1 MSITCIVFILA
12 ECRLTTSL
20 QIAEVFPTEAKAV
33 QVTEDKVWACKS
45 NSLTNWGSFQLTTIR
60 WTTWMRTLQTPQNEN
75 TNHHEFTY
83 RQQVLLYQQNY
94 WSRIWLHLDCKAL
107 QQKQKGCPWLSFGFP
122 HNGFYRSY

>member
-45 NSLTNWGSFQLTTIR
+45 NSLTN
-60 WTTWMRTLQTPQNEN
+60 
-75 TNHHEFTY
+75 
-83 RQQVLLYQQNY
+83 
-94 WSRIWLHLDCKAL
+94 
-107 QQKQKGCPWLSFGFP
+107 
-122 HNGFYRSY
+122 